1 MDENIDIEIPEVE
14 ETPEDTKKIS
24 KKVVK
29 KLEKEIEELQKQISD
44 WQQKYALALNTAAHH
59 ENLMKHYKNE
69 YESFAKYRSQAM
81 IEKLI
86 PALDSFQMAFS
97 LPATTKETENYRIG
111 FEFILRQIKD
121 ALENEGAIEIAPVVG
136 EKFNHNLHSAVES
149 IETEDENLFDT
160 IQKVRLNGYKLKDR
174 LIRPATVV
182 VYVKKVEKE
191 ENINPV
197 NEEINTEDNTQTVNE
212 TDGNA

>member
-1 MDENIDIEIPEVE
+1 MEDNIEIEIPEVE
-14 ETPEDTKKIS
+14 ETTEDTKKIS

-29 KLEKEIEELQKQISD
+29 KLEKEIEELQKQVND

-121 ALENEGAIEIAPVVG
+121 ALEQEGAIEIAPVVG

-149 IETEDENLFDT
+149 IETEDDKLVDT

-182 VYVKKVEKE
+182 VYVKKVEKKE
-191 ENINPV
+191 EDINNV
-197 NEEINTEDNTQTVNE
+197 NEEINTDTVNE
-212 TDGNA
+212 TVENA

>member
-86 PALDSFQMAFS
+86 PALDSFQMAF
-97 LPATTKETENYRIG
+97 TCYN
-111 FEFILRQIKD
+111 
-121 ALENEGAIEIAPVVG
+121 
-136 EKFNHNLHSAVES
+136 
-149 IETEDENLFDT
+149 
-160 IQKVRLNGYKLKDR
+160 
-174 LIRPATVV
+174 
-182 VYVKKVEKE
+182 
-191 ENINPV
+191 
-197 NEEINTEDNTQTVNE
+197 
-212 TDGNA
+212 

>member
-69 YESFAKYRSQAM
+69 YESFA
-81 IEKLI
+81 
-86 PALDSFQMAFS
+86 
-97 LPATTKETENYRIG
+97 
-111 FEFILRQIKD
+111 
-121 ALENEGAIEIAPVVG
+121 
-136 EKFNHNLHSAVES
+136 
-149 IETEDENLFDT
+149 
-160 IQKVRLNGYKLKDR
+160 
-174 LIRPATVV
+174 
-182 VYVKKVEKE
+182 
-191 ENINPV
+191 
-197 NEEINTEDNTQTVNE
+197 
-212 TDGNA
+212 

>member
-1 MDENIDIEIPEVE
+1 MDENIEIEIPEVE

-29 KLEKEIEELQKQISD
+29 KLEKEIEELQKQVSD

-149 IETEDENLFDT
+149 IETEDEKLIDT

-182 VYVKKVEKE
+182 VYVKKAEKE